1 MTCGLHGKL
10 DTAIT
15 AVKEALTAALDGD
28 FTDKDLE
35 DILSA
40 YNTLKSVN
48 KGLGY
53 HHTGITFTPDS
64 TLGDALTF
72 NDDINI
78 DTTNASYSVGAA
90 ESVTFDPTLS
100 YGNDVITFGDD
111 INNDS

>member
-15 AVKEALTAALDGD
+15 AVKEALTEALDGD

-48 KGLGY
+48 KGLE
-53 HHTGITFTPDS
+53 HHDTGITFTPDS
-64 TLGDALTF
+64 TLEDAITF

-78 DTTNASYSVGAA
+78 DTSNATYAA
-90 ESVTFDPTLS
+90 GPVNFDLAS